1 MPSRFHGRWLVVG
14 LYALIVSFAG
24 FVGVLLGLYGPEDM
38 RPVSLLGLIEIQPTA
53 IGLAI
58 FGMTTIGLFLGIL
71 LFLVMFVSER
81 YDDADPKV

>member
-14 LYALIVSFAG
+14 LYVLIVSFAG
-24 FVGVLLGLYGPEDM
+24 FVGVLLGLYGPEDL
-38 RPVSLLGLIEIQPTA
+38 RPVELFGLIELQPTP

-58 FGMTTIGLFLGIL
+58 FGMATIGLFLGVL

-81 YDDADPKV
+81 YDDADPKG